1 MLPKILLSVSILF
14 LISCKQK
21 IEGIILDKS
30 TKTPMDGVAVSE
42 HSIILNSYPY
52 PYQQSNR
59 YGFFS
64 FTKESRNLILYFW
77 KEGYT
82 ELRVEFDNDHIS
94 KTSRDTI
101 YLIKKE

>member
-1 MLPKILLSVSILF
+1 MLPKFLLSFSILF

-30 TKTPMDGVAVSE
+30 TKTPIDSVVVSE
-42 HSIILNSYPY
+42 HSIFNSYPY
-52 PYQQSNR
+52 PYEQSNR
-59 YGFFS
+59 YGLFS
-64 FTKESRNLILYFW
+64 FTKESRNSILYFY
-77 KEGYT
+77 KAGYN

-94 KTSRDTI
+94 KTSGDTI